1 MTVFFQQMA
10 HLPSG
15 FAFDGV
21 GGIKFYKIISAI
33 KHKTIRGIAD
43 IRGKENNQII
53 KLFFIKYM
61 TGSVQV

>member
-21 GGIKFYKIISAI
+21 GGVKFYKIISAI

-43 IRGKENNQII
+43 IRGKENSQII
-53 KLFFIKYM
+53 KLFL
-61 TGSVQV
+61 